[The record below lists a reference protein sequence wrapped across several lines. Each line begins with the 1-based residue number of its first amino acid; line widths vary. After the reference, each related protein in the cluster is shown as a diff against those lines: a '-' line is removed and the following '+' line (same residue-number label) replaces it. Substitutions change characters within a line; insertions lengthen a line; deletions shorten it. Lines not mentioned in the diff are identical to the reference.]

1 MSNHSTF
8 ETCDTKEQAQTLLK
22 DLNAE
27 PREIIGQNKKAY
39 SERCRE
45 IRKAELVPFHEDA
58 RSWRQGQ
65 KVFFGKPDN
74 RLYMSFDT
82 MKTHTIYNI
91 KAGQWCRVWEYQPRN
106 KLLWLCRPGKKCEWK
121 NVIDH
126 GFTLGDI
133 QAAEISRTEIAIRS
147 K

>member
-1 MSNHSTF
+1 M
-8 ETCDTKEQAQTLLK
+8 CDTKEQASELLK

-27 PREIIGQNKKAY
+27 PRRIITANKKAHRA
-39 SERCRE
+39 RCGE

-65 KVFFGKPDN
+65 KVFFGKSDN
-74 RLYMSFDT
+74 RSYMSFST
-82 MKTHTIYNI
+82 MRMSMVYNI

-106 KLLWLCRPGKKCEWK
+106 KLLWLCYPGKKCEWK

-133 QAAEISRTEIAIRS
+133 QAAEISRTEIAIRG